1 MTRKLPKPKERQTRI
16 EANRKERKERRKQL
30 ERIKA
35 EWNRGN
41 RTTRDSE

>member
-1 MTRKLPKPKERQTRI
+1 MTRKRPKPKERLSRI
-16 EANRKERKERRKQL
+16 EANRKERRKQL